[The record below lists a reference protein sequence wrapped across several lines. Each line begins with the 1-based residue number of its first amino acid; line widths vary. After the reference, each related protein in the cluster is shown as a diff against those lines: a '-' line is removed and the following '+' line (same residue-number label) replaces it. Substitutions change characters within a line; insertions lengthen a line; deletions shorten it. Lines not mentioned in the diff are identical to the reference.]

1 MNKAPL
7 RLGPAAILMLVI
19 TIALSSLAV
28 LTVTT
33 SRADLVM
40 AQRLA
45 QTVQIRYRLESKGYR
60 LLEEV
65 KEDPAKLN
73 GFDEI
78 SEEGIYMCHL
88 KGEGYT
94 LTIGLEPESLE
105 IRIWQIEKDWQPEE
119 GYDLWSG
126 E

>member
-65 KEDPAKLN
+65 KEDPGKLN
-73 GFDEI
+73 TFDEI
-78 SEEGIYMCHL
+78 SEEGIYVCHL
-88 KGEGYT
+88 NEEGYT

-105 IRIWQIEKDWQPEE
+105 IRIWQIEKDWQPEA